1 MEQVSCFAAAAAA
14 VLVVLSLA
22 RMLLAPRREW
32 DGLNLPPS
40 PSRLP
45 FIGSF
50 HLLRRSP
57 LVHRALA
64 DVVRQL
70 GAPPL
75 MYMEIGEVP
84 AIVVSCA
91 DAAREIMKTH
101 DINFS
106 SRPWPPT
113 VQKLRAQ
120 GKGIFFEPY
129 GALWRQLRKICIVK
143 LLSVRRV
150 SSFHGV
156 REEEAGRLV
165 AAVAATPPGQ
175 AVNLTERIKVAIAD
189 TTMRPMIGER
199 FERREDFLEVL
210 PEIVKL
216 ASGFSLDDLFPSS
229 WLAGAIGGSRR
240 RGEAVNRASY
250 ELVDSAFR
258 QRQQQKEAMA
268 APPPDIA
275 KEEEDDL
282 MDELIRIHKEGSL
295 EVPLTAGNLKAVILE
310 LFCAGSE
317 TSSNAIQWAMSEL
330 VRNPRVME
338 KAQNEVRSI
347 LKGKPTVTEANM
359 VDLTYVKM
367 IVKETHRLH
376 PVLPLLTPR
385 VCQQTCQ
392 IMGYDVPQGSVIF
405 INSWAIMRDPKH
417 WDDAETFKPE
427 RFEDSEID
435 LKGTNYEFTPY
446 GAGRRICP
454 GLALAQVSIEFI
466 LATLLYHFNWELPNG
481 AAPKEL
487 DMTEDMGLTIRRK
500 NDLYLLPTLRVPLT
514 A

>member
-101 DINFS
+101 DINFA

-240 RGEAVNRASY
+240 GGQPGVLRAGG
-250 ELVDSAFR
+250 
-258 QRQQQKEAMA
+258 QRLPPA
-268 APPPDIA
+268 AAA
-275 KEEEDDL
+275 KGG
-282 MDELIRIHKEGSL
+282 H
-295 EVPLTAGNLKAVILE
+295 
-310 LFCAGSE
+310 
-317 TSSNAIQWAMSEL
+317 
-330 VRNPRVME
+330 
-338 KAQNEVRSI
+338 
-347 LKGKPTVTEANM
+347 
-359 VDLTYVKM
+359 
-367 IVKETHRLH
+367 
-376 PVLPLLTPR
+376 
-385 VCQQTCQ
+385 
-392 IMGYDVPQGSVIF
+392 
-405 INSWAIMRDPKH
+405 
-417 WDDAETFKPE
+417 
-427 RFEDSEID
+427 
-435 LKGTNYEFTPY
+435 
-446 GAGRRICP
+446 GR
-454 GLALAQVSIEFI
+454 
-466 LATLLYHFNWELPNG
+466 
-481 AAPKEL
+481 AA
-487 DMTEDMGLTIRRK
+487 
-500 NDLYLLPTLRVPLT
+500 